1 MTQEIRRKRN
11 ADKNKL
17 EERGGRGGRGRARGR
32 GGYLREE
39 TPSEPEKKRDNTFAD
54 LEKPEEKIF
63 EQGVIDLNKFIEK
76 INQFEKITNQSLLD
90 IWRDNGPLFQPIKVK
105 LDL

>member
-54 LEKPEEKIF
+54 LEKPEEKLALILAF
-63 EQGVIDLNKFIEK
+63 LSDFIQG
-76 INQFEKITNQSLLD
+76 QLD
-90 IWRDNGPLFQPIKVK
+90 TKK
-105 LDL
+105 LQGEYNYAKN